1 MSMYAI
7 RPIACETLVINPEI
21 GYATQ
26 LELKSMFEKEYVLPE
41 RPLKL
46 KVNAE
51 LTLKLRE

>member
-1 MSMYAI
+1 MRSVRSI
-7 RPIACETLVINPEI
+7 CETLVINPEI